1 MIVMQILSV
10 LNLKDLSLFH
20 GFQFGRR
27 VEQET
32 FTLLYSWGKCC
43 CGAKKGLNGA
53 RFFPRRLSFPKL
65 CDILVAYLN
74 AGGDKEHVGVS
85 EVVEKS
91 NVTLHNISRNNKF
104 LKSWGFIEEGEKEPG
119 KYKMSREAAEFAY
132 AYRIDPNG
140 DRTREMLR
148 RFLSK
153 DEVLTKFVDRIK
165 REKLDREDVLV
176 ELPRVIG
183 DLRADKVG
191 LNAFLDMFAYAFQ
204 MDEISAPAK
213 VVRPSRE
220 SRKTAKRTRR
230 HAKALPKLEFPSPRA
245 NISINLTI
253 SPEISP
259 EKLKQYIKA
268 MMEALRSTDEDA
280 D

>member
-1 MIVMQILSV
+1 M
-10 LNLKDLSLFH
+10 
-20 GFQFGRR
+20 
-27 VEQET
+27 
-32 FTLLYSWGKCC
+32 
-43 CGAKKGLNGA
+43 NGA

-74 AGGDKEHVGVS
+74 AGADKEYIGVS

-91 NVTLHNISRNNKF
+91 NVTLHNISRNNNF
-104 LKSWGFIEEGEKEPG
+104 LRSWNFVEESEKESG

-140 DRTREMLR
+140 DRTREMLKKI
-148 RFLSK
+148 LLK
-153 DEVLTKFVDRIK
+153 DEVLAEFVERIQ
-165 REKLDREDVLV
+165 REDLGREAILV

-191 LNAFLDMFAYAFQ
+191 LKAFLDMIVYAFH
-204 MDEISAPAK
+204 MEEISAPIK
-213 VVRPSRE
+213 TVRAPRE
-220 SRKTAKRTRR
+220 SRKTTKPAGRA
-230 HAKALPKLEFPSPRA
+230 AKALPKLEAPSPRA

-259 EKLKQYIKA
+259 EKLKEYIKA
-268 MMEALRSTDEDA
+268 MMEALKSSGEPDE
-280 D
+280 